1 MRSPLRRT
9 RWATALGVT
18 TILALGA
25 CSDDGGGAESTGDPI
40 VVGISLPLTGDFSE
54 PGKGVQQGY
63 EAWAKITND
72 KGGLL
77 GRQIELKV
85 LDDQSNADRV
95 VADYEQL
102 IGSDK
107 VDLVVGP
114 FSTRL
119 VVPSARVAEEYG
131 MLFVEP
137 AGAAKEV
144 FSQGFKNLFYAAP
157 AVADDHYN
165 HLADYLLAMP
175 ADKRPA
181 TVAYAAMDDPFAQGT
196 AYGLK
201 AKLEAAGFKTVVNEV
216 YPPNT
221 TDFSSIAAKI
231 AASKAEMLVGGSQ
244 YQDGVNLIVALQQ
257 LGYQPKLAA
266 FSGAPTNPEF
276 AAAIGNKT
284 EGVLSPTG
292 YSPHA
297 PYESNKEF
305 VEKFKAQFGKE
316 PEEDQANGYTAG
328 QVVAA
333 AVTAAGCAEQGDCQ
347 KKLVDW
353 VHANKVETVVGPLS
367 WDAAGRPQGAHMIQQ
382 WLGGSIKIVLP
393 EPVKEADLLYPKPAW

>member
-1 MRSPLRRT
+1 M
-9 RWATALGVT
+9 
-18 TILALGA
+18 ILTLGA
-25 CSDDGGGAESTGDPI
+25 CSGGGGGDEGGGSDDPI
-40 VVGISLPLTGDFSE
+40 VIGISLPLTGDFSE

-63 EAWAKITND
+63 EAWAKVVND

-77 GRQIELKV
+77 GRQVELKI

-102 IGSDK
+102 IGKDQ
-107 VDLVVGP
+107 VDLVFGP

-119 VVPSARVAEEYG
+119 VVPSARVAEEYD

-144 FSQGFKNLFYAAP
+144 FEQGFKNLFYAAP
-157 AVADDHYN
+157 AVANDHYN
-165 HLADYLLAMP
+165 YLAEKILAMP
-175 ADKRPA
+175 ADQRPKTA
-181 TVAYAAMDDPFAQGT
+181 AYAAMDDPFAQGT

-201 AKLEAAGFKTVVNEV
+201 EKLEAGGVRTVVDEV

-221 TDFSSIAAKI
+221 TDFSGIAAKI
-231 AASKAEMLVGGSQ
+231 TDSKADVLVGGSQ

-266 FSGAPTNPEF
+266 FSTAPTNPEF
-276 AAAIGNKT
+276 ASAIGNKT
-284 EGVLSPTG
+284 AGVLSPTG
-292 YSPHA
+292 YSQDAKYP
-297 PYESNKEF
+297 SNTEF
-305 VEKFKAQFGKE
+305 VEKYTAQFGKA
-316 PEEDQANGYTAG
+316 PEEDQANGYTTG

-347 KKLVDW
+347 QKLIDW
-353 VHANKVETVVGPLS
+353 LRTNTVETVVGPLS
-367 WDAAGRPQGAHMIQQ
+367 WDDTGKPKGAHMIQQ
-382 WLGGSIKIVLP
+382 WVGGDIKIVLP
-393 EPVKEADLLYPKPAW
+393 EDVKEAEFSYPKPAW